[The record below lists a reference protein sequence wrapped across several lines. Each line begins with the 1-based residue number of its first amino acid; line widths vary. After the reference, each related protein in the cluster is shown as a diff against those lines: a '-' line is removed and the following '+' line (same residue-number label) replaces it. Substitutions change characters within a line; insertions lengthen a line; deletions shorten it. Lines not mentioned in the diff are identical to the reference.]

1 MLKTERVQFY
11 KVQAGQ
17 SLEEIA
23 AYFSLSPY
31 LLARVNGITSPL
43 KPGKILKIPSEYG
56 NAYFVCEGDTK
67 TLLCGSE
74 ENYFRRNGTGVFYI
88 GMKIIL

>member
-17 SLEEIA
+17 SLEQIA

-31 LLARVNGITSPL
+31 LLASVNGVTSPL
-43 KPGKILKIPSEYG
+43 KTGEILKIPSECG
-56 NAYFVCEGDTK
+56 NAYFVREGDTK

-74 ENYFRRNGTGVFYI
+74 ENYFRRNGTKVFYI
-88 GMKIIL
+88 GMHVIL